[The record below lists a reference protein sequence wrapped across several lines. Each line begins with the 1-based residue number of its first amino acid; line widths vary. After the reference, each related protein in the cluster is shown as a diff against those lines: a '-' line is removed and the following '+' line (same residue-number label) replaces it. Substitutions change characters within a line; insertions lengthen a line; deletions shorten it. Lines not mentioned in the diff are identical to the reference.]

1 MHSLVINCGSSSLK
15 FSLINVETKAVLL
28 YGIAEAL
35 ATDKANFSLFYQNK
49 KYDELLTTKDHAD
62 ALAVMFRYLNTF
74 NLADSISAI
83 GHRVVHGAE
92 YFSNSVLIT
101 EEVIQAIKKCIP
113 IAPLHNPA
121 NLIGI
126 EEAMKLTPHLPHI
139 AVFDTAFHQT
149 MPETAYLYGLPL
161 EFYNNHSI
169 RRYGFHGTSHQYVTE
184 AASHFL
190 KKKKETVN
198 LITAHLGNGVSITA
212 VKGGKSI
219 DTSMGFTPLEGVI
232 MGTRSGSIDPALF
245 TYLHHELG
253 YTVEAIDTL
262 LNKKSGLLGISGLS
276 NDCRELEKA
285 HQRGERNATL
295 ALELFV
301 YRIAK
306 TIASYLVPLGRL
318 DALVFTAGIGENSI
332 FIREKIV
339 QQLDFMQYEFNEKA
353 NQKYIQGKTGVIAKS
368 SSFGVVL
375 VIPTDEEGLIA
386 KEANRLMPSL

>member
-1 MHSLVINCGSSSLK
+1 MYSLVINCGSSSLK
-15 FSLINVETKAVLL
+15 FSLINVETNAVLL
-28 YGIAEAL
+28 SGVAEAL
-35 ATDKANFSLFYQNK
+35 ATDKANFSLSYQGK
-49 KYDELLTTKDHAD
+49 KYNEPLTAKDHAD
-62 ALAVMFRYLNTF
+62 ALAVMFHYLTTF
-74 NLADSISAI
+74 NLAEKISAI

-92 YFSNSVLIT
+92 HFSNSVLIT
-101 EEVIQAIKKCIP
+101 DDVIQAIKKCIP

-126 EEAMKLTPHLPHI
+126 EEAMKITPHLPHI

-161 EFYNNHSI
+161 EFYKNHSI

-184 AASHFL
+184 ASARFL
-190 KKKKETVN
+190 GKKKDSLN

-212 VKGGKSI
+212 VKEGISI

-232 MGTRSGSIDPALF
+232 MGTRSGSIDPALL

-253 YTVEAIDTL
+253 YTVDEIDTL

-285 HQRGERNATL
+285 HQQGERKATL

-332 FIREKIV
+332 FIREKIIH
-339 QQLDFMQYEFNEKA
+339 QLNFMQYKLDKKA
-353 NQKYIQGKTGVIAKS
+353 NQTYVQGKSGVIARS
-368 SSFGVVL
+368 GNFGVVL

-386 KEANRLMPSL
+386 QEANRLMPSL